1 MGLSKL
7 LRLCIIGGIAI
18 IVGKQFVLIF
28 VLERSFDLGGFLLSI
43 VYTAVMLGIP
53 VYFTSLNQRDGG
65 ITSLSP
71 AHTLGFVIGF
81 FVLYLILFFS
91 RLIMLIDF
99 FARNPFYLIV
109 EFVMMIGVLSALSM
123 PFIMAGR
130 KANRAVAARKVD

>member
-7 LRLCIIGGIAI
+7 LRLCIIGGIVI
-18 IVGKQFVLIF
+18 IAGKQLVLSFI
-28 VLERSFDLGGFLLSI
+28 LERPFELGNFLLSA

-53 VYFTSLNQRDGG
+53 VYFTSLNQREGG

-71 AHTLGFVIGF
+71 THTLGFVLGF
-81 FVLYLILFFS
+81 FVLYLVLFFS

-109 EFVMMIGVLSALSM
+109 EFVMMLGVLTALSM
-123 PFIMAGR
+123 PFVIAGR
-130 KANRAVAARKVD
+130 KTKRAVEPKRVD